1 MTAMG
6 EVGAFVKAILQDAMS
21 WTSSGG
27 GGDVPV
33 ELGDALIA
41 LMLMKE
47 RSYEDLS
54 DLKPYLDML
63 PETLGMPLFWPGDER
78 ERLLGGCM
86 ILQDTLAL
94 SQAIDSQV
102 DSFIS
107 RMKFEAPS
115 LQGS

>member
-21 WTSSGG
+21 WTSGG

-63 PETLGMPLFWPGDER
+63 PETLGMPLFWPSEER

-94 SQAIDSQV
+94 SQAIDNQV
-102 DSFIS
+102 
-107 RMKFEAPS
+107 R
-115 LQGS
+115 GSHTLNLI